1 MLSFKSARP
10 RQIGNCLL
18 ADVGVNACNKQHLR
32 LASYAVEFHEM
43 VESLAE
49 KEPDKQDWRQIDAL
63 FSRITRF
70 VAVHFREEEDLMVK
84 HGYPDY
90 ARHRTL
96 HEKFIKDLANVQSQ
110 INNRNIRFKGKLST
124 MLWNWLFNH
133 INVEDYKYREF
144 FLEKGVK

>member
-1 MLSFKSARP
+1 MLSFKSAGP
-10 RQIGNCLL
+10 RQVGNCLL

-43 VESLAE
+43 VEALAE
-49 KEPDKQDWRQIDAL
+49 KEPDQNDWRRIDSL
-63 FSRITRF
+63 FSRISRF
-70 VAVHFREEEDLMVK
+70 VAVHFREEEALMVE

-90 ARHRTL
+90 TRHKSL
-96 HEKFIKDLANVQSQ
+96 HDKFVTELANVQSQ
-110 INNRNIRFKGKLST
+110 INNRNIRFKGKLGA
-124 MLWNWLFNH
+124 MLWNWLYNH

>member
-1 MLSFKSARP
+1 MLSFKSAGP

-49 KEPDKQDWRQIDAL
+49 KEPDQSDWRRIDSL
-63 FSRITRF
+63 FSRISRF
-70 VAVHFREEEDLMVK
+70 VAVHFREEEELMVE

-90 ARHRTL
+90 PRHKTL
-96 HEKFIKDLANVQSQ
+96 HDKFVKELANIQSQ
-110 INNRNIRFKGKLST
+110 INNRNIRFKGKLGA
-124 MLWNWLFNH
+124 MLWNWLYNH